1 MDKQQKTLDVI
12 AEISGRPAA
21 EIKPDMELT
30 ADLDIDSPKALRLL
44 LQLEDEVGV
53 EISDEEAAAMH
64 TVEDILEHIRR
75 AH

>member
-1 MDKQQKTLDVI
+1 MDKQQKTLEVI
-12 AEISGRPAA
+12 AQISGRGAA
-21 EIKPDMELT
+21 EIKPEMELT

-64 TVEDILEHIRR
+64 TVGDILEHIGAR
-75 AH
+75 

>member
-1 MDKQQKTLDVI
+1 MDKQQKTLEVI
-12 AEISGRPAA
+12 AEISGRAAA
-21 EIKPDMELT
+21 EIKPEMELT

-64 TVEDILEHIRR
+64 TVGDILEHVGAR
-75 AH
+75 

>member
-12 AEISGRPAA
+12 AQISGRPVG

-44 LQLEDEVGV
+44 LLLEDEVGV
-53 EISDEEAAAMH
+53 EITDEEAAAMH
-64 TVEDILEHIRR
+64 TVGDILEHIG
-75 AH
+75 AQ